1 MPARVVVVHD
11 EPEFADQLV
20 GALRLAGHDVA
31 AFIDPMVALDV
42 LEAASVIKVLITRVE
57 FPPGKPNG
65 VALARMT
72 RIKRPDVRVVFT
84 ADPEFAAQ
92 ADGLGV
98 FVPAPIN
105 IVDVVG
111 IVGRLLNADIEEVS

>member
-11 EPEFADQLV
+11 EPGFADQLA
-20 GALRLAGHDVA
+20 GALRLAGLDVA
-31 AFIDPMVALDV
+31 TFVDPMVALDA

-84 ADPEFAAQ
+84 ADPEFAAY

-105 IVDVVG
+105 TGDVVD
-111 IVGRLLNADIEEVS
+111 IVGRLLIAGGEASI